1 MVATVVERYRW
12 PLLAIGT
19 AWLVAVWAEFS
30 GVAVG
35 FHHDHLAAGGLP
47 LWAGALLLL
56 AAWQV
61 MTTAMML
68 PSSLP
73 MIRLYSMASRGK
85 PERIEGLLLF
95 LGAYFGVWTAFALA
109 AFFSDAGL
117 HRLVAAWPWLT
128 MHVNVIPAA
137 PFGLAAIYQFT
148 PLKDACLRA
157 CRHPGAYLLRFYRS
171 GAVGGFKLGL
181 GHAIFCLGCCWAL
194 MVVMFAAGVA
204 HLSWMA
210 LLALI
215 MLIEKT
221 FPGGNRLVYPV
232 GAMFALLA
240 VTALLAPSA
249 LPVV

>member
-1 MVATVVERYRW
+1 MR
-12 PLLAIGT
+12 LLG
-19 AWLVAVWAEFS
+19 
-30 GVAVG
+30 
-35 FHHDHLAAGGLP
+35 
-47 LWAGALLLL
+47 
-56 AAWQV
+56 
-61 MTTAMML
+61 
-68 PSSLP
+68 
-73 MIRLYSMASRGK
+73 
-85 PERIEGLLLF
+85 
-95 LGAYFGVWTAFALA
+95 
-109 AFFSDAGL
+109 
-117 HRLVAAWPWLT
+117 HR
-128 MHVNVIPAA
+128 
-137 PFGLAAIYQFT
+137 
-148 PLKDACLRA
+148 